1 MLYIFAAA
9 AAAATRA
16 APQSLDFGSFC
27 HTPLLGDAAAAGDM
41 PGILGTGTGV
51 VDILNGVDA
60 LAPGMGVGEA
70 DAWVPGDSC
79 GIILLDSF
87 VGVADAPAG

>member
-1 MLYIFAAA
+1 
-9 AAAATRA
+9 
-16 APQSLDFGSFC
+16 
-27 HTPLLGDAAAAGDM
+27 M